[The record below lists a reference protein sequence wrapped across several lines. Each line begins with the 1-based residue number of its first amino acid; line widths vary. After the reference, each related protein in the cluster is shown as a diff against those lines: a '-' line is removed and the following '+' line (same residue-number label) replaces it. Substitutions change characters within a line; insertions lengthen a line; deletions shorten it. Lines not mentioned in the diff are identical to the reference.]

1 VSVFRRNRCYSQNW
15 QNLSCDQI
23 VQHTTNACHVSVP
36 VYKPHCMTCMLQ
48 AGHSQPSSPVARTRA
63 AIATRGHAA
72 LQSKVDGHIYLY
84 SVYCFLVNAAQV
96 DACSELFAIQSDT
109 ALWNKAKHTMLCS
122 CLSIELQ
129 LRAILPSGLCMQ
141 MRLWGS
147 QFTSQD
153 TL

>member
-1 VSVFRRNRCYSQNW
+1 MHAASCLLYSQVLHYGIK
-15 QNLSCDQI
+15 QNPL
-23 VQHTTNACHVSVP
+23 VVS
-36 VYKPHCMTCMLQ
+36 
-48 AGHSQPSSPVARTRA
+48 
-63 AIATRGHAA
+63 
-72 LQSKVDGHIYLY
+72 
-84 SVYCFLVNAAQV
+84 QV